1 MKRILILSL
10 CLAMIACVPMRQQDE
25 APLESASVQES
36 VATPKQTAPETTAVP
51 EAGLTQIVITG
62 PASSESVKPTAV
74 ITPSATPFSMLDAE
88 KEAALLYRG
97 EHVNLFRGRSD
108 DSWGIIIEQFTWV
121 GHDYIYQPL
130 PGTWGLDDLTVT
142 EILPEADNYHSEALF
157 YIRYL
162 DTNGEERIFCLHHP
176 ASDDSDFYPVTDRTG
191 LTLSEPEQ
199 RVFEDLMVIG
209 VLYEAYPKTFAEAQ
223 SDDWEP
229 LCQRAIL
236 DALYTLYD
244 NVLPP
249 YLSGEVKG
257 KYCVLTQTELDS
269 FFRCAIGRPNLVP
282 DRAYPAYRDE
292 MVFVKEDWSSLLPGQ
307 VPVADNDWY
316 VWAEL
321 RQAVPSEDGSI
332 TLYGCIGINDSYW
345 KAARVQVVP
354 ADGYLGWRI
363 EQTEACGR
371 TDLQYDPS
379 IVFAPVR

>member
-1 MKRILILSL
+1 MKRIFILSL
-10 CLAMIACVPMRQQDE
+10 CLAMIACAPIGKQGE
-25 APLESASVQES
+25 APLASEPIQEGA
-36 VATPKQTAPETTAVP
+36 ATPEQAAPETTAESGTGQDPTALTIPAASETVEPP
-51 EAGLTQIVITG
+51 EAL
-62 PASSESVKPTAV
+62 SS
-74 ITPSATPFSMLDAE
+74 
-88 KEAALLYRG
+88 EAALLYRG

-121 GHDYIYQPL
+121 GHNYIYQRL

-142 EILPEADNYHSEALF
+142 EIRPEADEHQSEALF
-157 YIRYL
+157 YIHYF
-162 DTNGEERIFCLHHP
+162 DINGEERIFCIHHP
-176 ASDDSDFYPVTDRTG
+176 ASDDSDFYPVTNEPE

>member
-1 MKRILILSL
+1 MKRILILIL
-10 CLAMIACVPMRQQDE
+10 CFAMIACAPIGKQGE
-25 APLESASVQES
+25 APLASAPMPESTA
-36 VATPKQTAPETTAVP
+36 APEQAAPKTTAVP
-51 EAGLTQIVITG
+51 EAGQTPILITI
-62 PASSESVKPTAV
+62 PAASETFNPPEAPSS
-74 ITPSATPFSMLDAE
+74 
-88 KEAALLYRG
+88 EAALLYRG

-121 GHDYIYQPL
+121 GHNYIYQRL
-130 PGTWGLDDLTVT
+130 PGTSGLDDLTVT
-142 EILPEADNYHSEALF
+142 EIRPEADEYYSEASL
-157 YIRYL
+157 YIHYL
-162 DTNGEERIFCLHHP
+162 DINGEERIFCLHHP
-176 ASDDSDFYPVTDRTG
+176 ASDDSSFYPVTDRTG